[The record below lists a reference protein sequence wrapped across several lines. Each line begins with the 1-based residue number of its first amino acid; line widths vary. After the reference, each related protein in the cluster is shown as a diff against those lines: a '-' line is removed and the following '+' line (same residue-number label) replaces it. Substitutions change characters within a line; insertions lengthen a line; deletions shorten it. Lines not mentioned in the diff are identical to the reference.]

1 MKPVK
6 LTIHSILRTPGLHVF
21 GQKWER
27 LPTQSMAGRRQF
39 NLFLWLRGILLK
51 APPRVSGVSTPAPG
65 GDRPVARLAR
75 GLQCTLGGGVRTPNA
90 SLRLSAIIS
99 ANAADVAAVENGGWA
114 VISPYG
120 QFPSPDKTYTQIF
133 DRAQAEKTVK
143 TWNSVAGT
151 AARLFKNLVH
161 GLGATNSAPIWD
173 GHPETDKQRWP
184 KERLLATVDDIRAG
198 ATGLEGK
205 ISWNAKGMEK
215 RTAGPLYPSPLWW
228 HMPPAGNPP
237 AVYPELLESI
247 GLVPTPNI
255 SNVPAWTN
263 NSSFETQYAAGPG
276 EQDHLPT
283 DDAGKGGADPLAEK
297 PQIDVASAEAMK
309 GTTSQAAETAASTT
323 GKSMKKITTHLGL
336 PDTATEDD
344 IIAKLLERAGAAQ
357 TANAAQETLRTQ
369 LTTANASVVTLT
381 GERDTLRT
389 ANAAL
394 TTERDSFK
402 TANAAL
408 IDGIVI
414 VAEKTGKITPA
425 QREELKGKITANAA
439 QALKELSEAR
449 TVLNTA
455 NVEINGKRMDLST
468 ANARQTVF
476 NGEVQKRMKAGN
488 IGYDAAFEEVLKDP
502 QFKPLADAMGVK

>member
-1 MKPVK
+1 
-6 LTIHSILRTPGLHVF
+6 
-21 GQKWER
+21 
-27 LPTQSMAGRRQF
+27 
-39 NLFLWLRGILLK
+39 
-51 APPRVSGVSTPAPG
+51 
-65 GDRPVARLAR
+65 
-75 GLQCTLGGGVRTPNA
+75 
-90 SLRLSAIIS
+90 
-99 ANAADVAAVENGGWA
+99 
-114 VISPYG
+114 
-120 QFPSPDKTYTQIF
+120 
-133 DRAQAEKTVK
+133 
-143 TWNSVAGT
+143 
-151 AARLFKNLVH
+151 
-161 GLGATNSAPIWD
+161 
-173 GHPETDKQRWP
+173 
-184 KERLLATVDDIRAG
+184 
-198 ATGLEGK
+198 
-205 ISWNAKGMEK
+205 
-215 RTAGPLYPSPLWW
+215 
-228 HMPPAGNPP
+228 
-237 AVYPELLESI
+237 
-247 GLVPTPNI
+247 
-255 SNVPAWTN
+255 
-263 NSSFETQYAAGPG
+263 
-276 EQDHLPT
+276 
-283 DDAGKGGADPLAEK
+283 
-297 PQIDVASAEAMK
+297 
-309 GTTSQAAETAASTT
+309 
-323 GKSMKKITTHLGL
+323 MKKITTHLGL